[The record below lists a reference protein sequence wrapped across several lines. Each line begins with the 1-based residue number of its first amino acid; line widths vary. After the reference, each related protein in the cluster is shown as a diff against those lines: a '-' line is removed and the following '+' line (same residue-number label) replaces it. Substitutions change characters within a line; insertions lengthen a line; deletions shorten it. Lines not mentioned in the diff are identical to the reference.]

1 MTTETLEQIIAKLRA
16 KDRNSSEKDLLLAGV
31 KIPYDEIGWY
41 ADQIESNIDL
51 YVEYDDIE
59 EVLESIQET
68 FNEVDYFY

>member
-16 KDRNSSEKDLLLAGV
+16 KDRNSSEKGLLLAGV